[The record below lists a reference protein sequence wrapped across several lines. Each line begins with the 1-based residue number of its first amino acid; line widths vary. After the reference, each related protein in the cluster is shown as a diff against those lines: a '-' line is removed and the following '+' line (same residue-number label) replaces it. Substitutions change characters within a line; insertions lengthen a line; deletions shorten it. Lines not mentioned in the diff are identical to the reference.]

1 MLFDVDV
8 LLPDLWSILSAVPRT
23 LALALT
29 IFVFSTIIG
38 SVFALIEH
46 RRIPVLREFVV
57 AYKVAFKGVPMVIV
71 IFLAYYGL
79 PPALQFLGSL
89 VGADLNAHSLPNWV
103 TLVVALT
110 ACVAAF
116 QAEVVRGA
124 LNSFDTGQADAAY
137 SLGYKSSQLFR
148 RVLFPQVVVAA
159 IPDLANSIMV
169 IMKALSLGFAIEVVD
184 IFAQAQLTAALNYYY
199 LEAFV
204 VAVAIYMVIAYIVT
218 LIADKTERALRV
230 RT

>member
-1 MLFDVDV
+1 MFDTDV
-8 LLPDLWSILSAVPRT
+8 LLPDLWSILGAVPIT
-23 LALALT
+23 LAMALM

-38 SVFALIEH
+38 SFYALIE
-46 RRIPVLREFVV
+46 RRQIPVLREFVV

-79 PPALQFLGSL
+79 PPAIQFVVSL
-89 VGADLNAHSLPNWV
+89 IGVKLNAHAMPNWV
-103 TLVVALT
+103 IIIVALT

-116 QAEVVRGA
+116 QAEVVKGA

-137 SLGYKSSQLFR
+137 SLGYKSSQVFR
-148 RVLFPQVVVAA
+148 RILFPQVIVAA
-159 IPDLANSIMV
+159 IPDLANSFMV

-184 IFAQAQLTAALNYYY
+184 IFAQAQLTAALNFFY

-204 VAVAIYMVIAYIVT
+204 IAVVIYMVIAYIVT
-218 LIADKTERALRV
+218 QIADRTERALRV

>member
-1 MLFDVDV
+1 MFDVEV
-8 LLPDLWSILSAVPRT
+8 LLPDLWSILGAVPGT
-23 LALALT
+23 LVMALT

-38 SVFALIEH
+38 SLFAFVEH
-46 RRIPVLREFVV
+46 RRIPVLRELVI
-57 AYKVAFKGVPMVIV
+57 AYKIAFKGVPMVVV

-79 PPALQFLGSL
+79 PPALQFLASL
-89 VGADLNAHSLPNWV
+89 VGVAFNAHATPNWV
-103 TLVVALT
+103 TLIVALT

-116 QAEVVRGA
+116 QAEVVKGA
-124 LNSFDTGQADAAY
+124 LNSFDTGQADAAH

-148 RVLFPQVVVAA
+148 RILLPQVIVAA
-159 IPDLANSIMV
+159 IPDLANSFMV

-184 IFAQAQLTAALNYYY
+184 IFAQAQLTAALNFYY

-204 VAVAIYMVIAYIVT
+204 VAVVIYMVIAYIVT
-218 LIADKTERALRV
+218 QIADRTERALRV

>member
-1 MLFDVDV
+1 MFDSEV
-8 LLPDLWSILSAVPRT
+8 LLPDLWDILGAVPAT
-23 LALALT
+23 LAMALA
-29 IFVFSTIIG
+29 IFVLSTIIG
-38 SVFALIEH
+38 SLFAMVEY
-46 RRIPVLREFVV
+46 RRIPVLKELVV

-79 PPALQFLGSL
+79 PPALQFLSSL
-89 VGADLNAHSLPNWV
+89 VGMEFNGHSTPNWV
-103 TLVVALT
+103 TLIVALT

-116 QAEVVRGA
+116 QAEVVKGA

-137 SLGYKSSQLFR
+137 SLGYKRSQLFR
-148 RVLFPQVVVAA
+148 RIMLPQVIVAA
-159 IPDLANSIMV
+159 IPDLANSFMV

-184 IFAQAQLTAALNYYY
+184 IFAQSQLTAALNFFY

-204 VAVAIYMVIAYIVT
+204 IAVAIYMVIAYIVT
-218 LIADKTERALRV
+218 HAADRVEAALRV

>member
-1 MLFDVDV
+1 MFDIEV
-8 LLPDLWSILSAVPRT
+8 LLPDLWSILSAVPIT
-23 LALALT
+23 LAMAFT

-38 SVFALIEH
+38 SLFALVEH
-46 RRIPVLREFVV
+46 RHIPVLQQLVV
-57 AYKVAFKGVPMVIV
+57 AYKVVFKGVPMVIV

-79 PPALQFLGSL
+79 PSTLQFLASL
-89 VGADLNAHSLPNWV
+89 VGIEFNGHLTPNWV
-103 TLVVALT
+103 TLIVALT

-116 QAEVVRGA
+116 QAEVVKGA

-137 SLGYKSSQLFR
+137 SLGYKSRQMFR
-148 RVLFPQVVVAA
+148 RILLPQVVVAA
-159 IPDLANSIMV
+159 IPDLANSMMV

-199 LEAFV
+199 LEALVIAV
-204 VAVAIYMVIAYIVT
+204 VIYMVIAYIVT
-218 LIADKTERALRV
+218 QIADWAERSLRA

>member
-1 MLFDVDV
+1 MFDSEV
-8 LLPDLWSILSAVPRT
+8 LLPDLWSILGAVPVT
-23 LALALT
+23 LAMALA
-29 IFVFSTIIG
+29 IFVLSTING
-38 SVFALIEH
+38 SLFAMVEY
-46 RRIPVLREFVV
+46 RQIPVLRELVV

-79 PPALQFLGSL
+79 PPALQFLSSL
-89 VGADLNAHSLPNWV
+89 VGVEFNGHSTPNWV
-103 TLVVALT
+103 TLIVALT
-110 ACVAAF
+110 LCVAAF
-116 QAEVVRGA
+116 QAEVVKGA

-137 SLGYKSSQLFR
+137 SLGYTRTQLFR
-148 RVLFPQVVVAA
+148 RVMLPQVIAAA

-184 IFAQAQLTAALNYYY
+184 IFAQSQLTAALNFYY

-204 VAVAIYMVIAYIVT
+204 IAVVIYMVIAYAVT
-218 LIADKTERALRV
+218 HSADRMEAALRV